1 MTYFELIGVIRGNTM
16 KRMKIIAFITLLV
29 CLLIAV
35 PASFAVD
42 NDTAIAVSDNQD
54 SGISGEVLGS
64 NDYYFNASIENDTGN
79 GNIDNPYKKL
89 NADRIKDNSIIH
101 LADGEYDLGD
111 NFSIGVNNLTIIGQ
125 NAEKTIISYSGNIY
139 PNFKITKFLTI
150 QNVTFVNLAIYDF
163 NSYYNTI
170 VNADNVIFKNSKSSP
185 INVDLA
191 NTAIHLNRCTFINN
205 TADFGPI
212 FIKDGTLAIS
222 DSLFLDNYATFGGA
236 ITSIEARL
244 IITNITAKNNR
255 AKYDGGALY
264 AMYGEISLTESTFD
278 NNSAN
283 NGGALYIDDMEF
295 DEFFNNN
302 FINNRAFQTAGAVY
316 SIYNNITILN
326 NNSFSNNY
334 AANENDVADT
344 LKMMIGN
351 GDYTIFYSNPSTFNG
366 TIPSY
371 YNLNEMGYVTPVK
384 SQGDGGNCWA
394 FAAIG
399 SLESCIFKATGS
411 TYDLSES
418 NMKNLMAMFSD
429 YGWDMEPNDGGYDK
443 MGYGYLVSW
452 LGPVNESDDIYSAS
466 SFLSPVLNSIL
477 HVQNVLFLDRKNYT
491 DNDAIKKA
499 ILKYGG
505 VATSI
510 KWDFVE
516 GNTRYYSGTGGANH
530 AVVIVGWDDN
540 FSKDKFAN
548 APPYDGAWI
557 IKNSHGT
564 TSGDDGFWYV
574 SYYDTVMAK
583 PGKLENNYVFLFNDT
598 IKYDA
603 NYQYDIAGKTDY
615 FMNSTNTVWYKNR
628 FVSNA
633 NEYLAAVS
641 TYFMKETDWDL
652 SIYVNGSLRHTQSG
666 HSPNSYSTIELTDF
680 IQLNMGDI
688 FEVMFKTTVDGNS
701 GVPVSEAVSLNKK
714 LYSEGISFI
723 SYDGNRWTDFYD
735 LNWTYPG
742 HNYNSQV
749 ACIKAFTVFD
759 MINTTMEL
767 SFNDTALT
775 VQARILNQYNRP
787 VNVGSVTFSIDGKDY
802 VVKVQNGIA
811 LLTPEVDLGRHDVSA
826 VFNAVGH
833 YMSNDSISIE
843 IQSEIS
849 TVTSLR
855 VLNEYNSVI
864 IIANVLNQFGCSVNG
879 GSVTFTLDGREI
891 VVDVVDGIAKLI
903 YNFNDLTY
911 YRISAKFNGIY
922 YFSAS
927 NATSNVTVKSTII
940 SSDATKTYSS
950 SYSVSLL
957 DNYGNPLK
965 NTKVTF
971 VINSKEYY
979 VVTDGNGVANL
990 KITLNPGNYEVKIIN
1005 PINNESNIQNVTV
1018 VKRITENNNLFM
1030 YYGAGKY
1037 YKVKVLDDNGNVA
1050 KGVKV
1055 TFTIN
1060 NVKYTRTTNSYGYAS
1075 LKIGL
1080 NPGKYKVTVEYK
1092 GFKASNTV
1100 TVKSTLVTKNIVIK
1114 KGKTARFYV
1123 KLLNSNGK
1131 ILKNKKIK
1139 IKYRGKT
1146 YTFKTNYKGI
1156 ASLKIVNT
1164 QKRGTYT
1171 IVTSYGKLDVKNKIT
1186 IK

>member
-1 MTYFELIGVIRGNTM
+1 M

-29 CLLIAV
+29 CLSIAV

-42 NDTAIAVSDNQD
+42 DDLAIAISDNQD
-54 SGISGEVLGS
+54 SSISDDVLGS
-64 NDYYFNASIENDTGN
+64 NDYYFNASVENDTGS
-79 GNIDNPYKKL
+79 GSIDNPYKEL
-89 NADRIKDNSIIH
+89 TTGRIKDNSILH
-101 LADGEYDLGD
+101 LADGEYDLGFY
-111 NFSIGVNNLTIIGQ
+111 FSKSANNVTIIGQ
-125 NAEKTIISYSGNIY
+125 NVEKTILSYSGKNY
-139 PNFKITKFLTI
+139 PNFRVTNSLTL
-150 QNVTFVNLAIYDF
+150 QNVTLINLVIDD
-163 NSYYNTI
+163 SYNAI
-170 VNADNVIFKNSKSSP
+170 VNANNVIFKNSKSSP
-185 INVDLA
+185 ISADLA
-191 NTAIHLNRCTFINN
+191 STVVSLNSCTFINN

-212 FIKDGTLAIS
+212 FIRDGTLTIL
-222 DSLFLDNYATFGGA
+222 DSSFLDNYATFGGA
-236 ITSIEARL
+236 ITALNADL

-255 AKYDGGALY
+255 AKYDGGAVY
-264 AMYGEISLTESTFD
+264 AMYGSMSLSESTFN

-283 NGGALYIDDMEF
+283 NGGALYIDDMDLEVF
-295 DEFFNNN
+295 YGNN
-302 FINNRAFQTAGAVY
+302 FTNNKALQTAGAVY
-316 SIYNNITILN
+316 SIYNNITISDY
-326 NNSFSNNY
+326 NSFSNNS
-334 AANENDVADT
+334 AAQENDVADS
-344 LKMMIGN
+344 LNLMIGN
-351 GDYTIFYSNPSTFNG
+351 GDYILFYSDPSTFNG

-371 YNLNEMGYVTPVK
+371 YSLWDEGYVTPVK
-384 SQGDGGNCWA
+384 NQGGGGNCWA

-399 SLESCIFKATGS
+399 SLESCILKAAGIS
-411 TYDLSES
+411 YDFSES
-418 NMKNLMAMFSD
+418 NMKNLMAKFSD
-429 YGWDMEPNDGGYDK
+429 YGWDMNPNKGGYDR
-443 MGYGYLVSW
+443 MGYGYLVGW
-452 LGPVNESDDIYSAS
+452 LGPIDESDDIYSGS
-466 SFLSPVLNSIL
+466 SLLSPLLNSIL
-477 HVQNVLFLDRKNYT
+477 HVQNVLFLERKDFS
-491 DNDAIKKA
+491 DNDEIKKA

-510 KWDFVE
+510 RWTGVSVKD
-516 GNTRYYSGTGGANH
+516 NTRYYSGTDGADH

-540 FSKDKFAN
+540 FSKSNFAKT
-548 APPYDGAWI
+548 PPGDGAWI
-557 IKNSHGT
+557 VKNSHGT
-564 TSGDDGFWYV
+564 SSGNDGYWYV
-574 SYYDTVMAK
+574 SYYDSVMAK
-583 PGKLENNYVFLFNDT
+583 PGKADNNYVFLFKDT
-598 IKYDA
+598 IKYDK

-615 FMNSTNTVWYKNR
+615 LMNYTNTVWYKNV

-641 TYFMKETDWDL
+641 TYFMKETEWEL
-652 SIYVNGSLRHTQSG
+652 SIYVNGLLRHTQSG
-666 HSPNSYSTIELTDF
+666 YSPNSYSTIELNDF
-680 IQLNMGDI
+680 IQLNMGDV
-688 FEVMFKTTVDGNS
+688 FEIVFKTTVDGPS
-701 GVPVSEAVSLNKK
+701 GVPISEAGVLNKEI
-714 LYSEGISFI
+714 YHEGISFI
-723 SYDGNRWTDFYD
+723 SYDGNRWTDLYD

-742 HNYNSQV
+742 HSYNSQV

-767 SFNDTALT
+767 SFNDTTLA
-775 VQARILNQYNRP
+775 VQARILNQYGRP

-811 LLTPEVDLGRHDVSA
+811 VLNPEVDLGSYDVSA
-826 VFNAVGH
+826 AFNALGH

-849 TVTSLR
+849 TVTSLS

-864 IIANVLNQFGCSVNG
+864 VIANVLNQFGYPVNG

-891 VVDVVDGIAKLI
+891 VVDVVGGIAKLI
-903 YNFNDLTY
+903 YNFNDLGY
-911 YRISAKFNGIY
+911 YPIAAQFNGIY
-922 YFSAS
+922 YFSSS

-990 KITLNPGNYEVKIIN
+990 KISFNPGNYEVKIIN
-1005 PINNESNIQNVTV
+1005 PINNESKIQNVTV
-1018 VKRITENNNLFM
+1018 VKRISENNDLSM

-1114 KGKTARFYV
+1114 KGKTSRFYV

-1139 IKYRGKT
+1139 IKYRGET
-1146 YTFKTNYKGI
+1146 YTFKTNYKGM
-1156 ASLKIVNT
+1156 ASLKIVKT

-1171 IVTSYGKLDVKNKIT
+1171 IVTSYGKLSVKNKIT

>member
-1 MTYFELIGVIRGNTM
+1 M
-16 KRMKIIAFITLLV
+16 KRMKIIAFIILLV

-35 PASFAVD
+35 PTSFAVD
-42 NDTAIAVSDNQD
+42 NDTAIAISDNQD
-54 SGISGEVLGS
+54 SSISDDVLGS
-64 NDYYFNASIENDTGN
+64 NDYYFNVSVENDTGN
-79 GNIDNPYKKL
+79 GTIDNPYKKL

-139 PNFKITKFLTI
+139 PNFKVTKFLTL

-163 NSYYNTI
+163 DSYYNTI

-191 NTAIHLNRCTFINN
+191 NTVIDLNRCTFINN
-205 TADFGPI
+205 TADFGPV
-212 FIKDGTLAIS
+212 FIKDGTLIIRNS
-222 DSLFLDNYATFGGA
+222 SFLDNYATFGGA
-236 ITSIEARL
+236 ITALQADLYIN
-244 IITNITAKNNR
+244 NITAKNNR

-264 AMYGEISLTESTFD
+264 AMYGLISLMESTFD

-283 NGGALYIDDMEF
+283 NGGALYIDGMEVEAFF
-295 DEFFNNN
+295 DNN
-302 FINNRAFQTAGAVY
+302 FTNNRALQTAGAVY
-316 SIYNNITILN
+316 SIYNNISILDY
-326 NNSFSNNY
+326 NSFSNNS
-334 AANENDVADT
+334 AAHENDVADT
-344 LKMMIGN
+344 LNMMIGN
-351 GDYTIFYSNPSTFNG
+351 GDYTIFYSDPSKFKG
-366 TIPSY
+366 TLPSY
-371 YNLNEMGYVTPVK
+371 YSLRDEGYVTPVK
-384 SQGDGGNCWA
+384 DQEYGGNCWA

-399 SLESCIFKATGS
+399 SLESCILKATGS
-411 TYDLSES
+411 IYDLSES
-418 NMKNLMAMFSD
+418 NMKNLMAKFSD
-429 YGWDMEPNDGGYDK
+429 YGWDMDPNSGGYDK
-443 MGYGYLVSW
+443 MGYGYLVGW
-452 LGPVNESDDIYSAS
+452 LGPVNETDDIYSDN
-466 SFLSPVLNSIL
+466 SFLSPVLNSIF
-477 HVQNVLFLDRKNYT
+477 HVQNVLFLERKGYT
-491 DNDAIKKA
+491 DNDPIKKA

-510 KWDFVE
+510 RWTGASIK
-516 GNTRYYSGTGGANH
+516 GNTRYYSGTEGADH

-540 FSKDKFAN
+540 FSRYNFGKV
-548 APPYDGAWI
+548 PQGDGAWI

-564 TSGDDGFWYV
+564 GRGDKGYWYV

-583 PGKLENNYVFLFNDT
+583 PGKLENNYVFFFNDT

-603 NYQYDIAGKTDY
+603 NYQYDIPGKTDY
-615 FMNSTNTVWYKNR
+615 FLNSSNTVWYKNR

-652 SIYVNGSLRHTQSG
+652 SVYVNGLLRHTQSG
-666 HSPNSYSTIELTDF
+666 HSPNSYSTIELTEF
-680 IQLNMGDI
+680 IQLNAGDV
-688 FEVMFKTTVDGNS
+688 FEVMFKTTVEGDS
-701 GVPVSEAVSLNKK
+701 GVPISEVVSLNKK
-714 LYSEGISFI
+714 LYSEGISYI
-723 SYDGNRWTDFYD
+723 SYDGNKWTDLNDLKWAYSSHTYD
-735 LNWTYPG
+735 
-742 HNYNSQV
+742 SQV
-749 ACIKAFTVFD
+749 ACIKAFTVYDIISTAIDLAF
-759 MINTTMEL
+759 
-767 SFNDTALT
+767 FNDTTFA
-775 VQARILNQYNRP
+775 VQASILNQYNRP

-802 VVKVQNGIA
+802 VVKVKNGIA
-811 LLTPEVDLGRHDVSA
+811 VLNLEVYFGSHNVSA

-833 YMSNDSISIE
+833 NMAKDSIIVD
-843 IQSEIS
+843 IQSEKG
-849 TVTSLR
+849 TFTSLN

-864 IIANVLNQFGCSVNG
+864 VIANVINEFGYPVNG
-879 GSVTFTLDGREI
+879 GNVTFTLDGREI
-891 VVDVVDGIAKLI
+891 DVDVVDGIAKLV
-903 YNFNDLTY
+903 YNFNGLGY
-911 YRISAKFNGIY
+911 YPISAKFNGIY
-922 YFSAS
+922 YFSSS
-927 NATSNVTVKSTII
+927 NDTSNVTVKSTII

-950 SYSVSLL
+950 KYSVSLL

-971 VINSKEYY
+971 VINSKNYY
-979 VVTDGNGVANL
+979 VVTDDNGVASL
-990 KITLNPGNYEVKIIN
+990 PITLNPGNYKIKIIN
-1005 PINNESNIQNVTV
+1005 PVNNEYKIQDVNV
-1018 VKRITENNNLFM
+1018 VKRIAENNDLAV
-1030 YYGAGKY
+1030 YYGADKY

-1060 NVKYTRTTNSYGYAS
+1060 NVKYTRTTNSNGYAS
-1075 LKIGL
+1075 LKITL
-1080 NPGKYKVTVEYK
+1080 NLGNYKVTVEYK

-1156 ASLKIVNT
+1156 ASLKIVKT

>member
-16 KRMKIIAFITLLV
+16 KRMKIIAFIILLV
-29 CLLIAV
+29 CLSIAV

-42 NDTAIAVSDNQD
+42 DDIAIAISDNQD
-54 SGISGEVLGS
+54 SSISGEVLGS
-64 NDYYFNASIENDTGN
+64 NDYYFNASVENDDGN
-79 GNIDNPYKKL
+79 GTIANPYKEL

-101 LADGEYDLGD
+101 LADGEYDLAD
-111 NFSIGVNNLTIIGQ
+111 NFSKNVNNLTIMGQ
-125 NAEKTIISYSGNIY
+125 NAENTIISYSGNNF
-139 PNFKITKFLTI
+139 PNFYITHSLTI
-150 QNVTFVNLAIYDF
+150 QNVTLTNLVIDDGTNA
-163 NSYYNTI
+163 I

-185 INVDLA
+185 ITADLA
-191 NTAIHLNRCTFINN
+191 STVIHLNRCTFINN

-212 FIKDGTLAIS
+212 FIMGGTLTIR
-222 DSLFLDNYATFGGA
+222 DSSFLDNYATFGGA
-236 ITSIEARL
+236 ITALQADL

-264 AMYGEISLTESTFD
+264 AMYGLISLMESTFD

-283 NGGALYIDDMEF
+283 NGGALYIDGMEVEAFF
-295 DEFFNNN
+295 DNN
-302 FINNRAFQTAGAVY
+302 FTNNRALQTAGAVY
-316 SIYNNITILN
+316 SIYNNISILDY
-326 NNSFSNNY
+326 NSFSNNS
-334 AANENDVADT
+334 AAHENDVADT
-344 LKMMIGN
+344 LNMMIGN
-351 GDYTIFYSNPSTFNG
+351 GDYTIFYSDPSKFNG
-366 TIPSY
+366 TLPSY
-371 YNLNEMGYVTPVK
+371 YSLRDEGYVTPVK
-384 SQGDGGNCWA
+384 DQEYGGNCWA

-399 SLESCIFKATGS
+399 SLESCILKATGI

-418 NMKNLMAMFSD
+418 NMKNLMAKFSD
-429 YGWDMEPNDGGYDK
+429 YGWDMDPNRGGYDK
-443 MGYGYLVSW
+443 MGYGYLVGW
-452 LGPVNESDDIYSAS
+452 LGPVNESDDIYSDN
-466 SFLSPVLNSIL
+466 SFLSPVLNSIF
-477 HVQNVLFLDRKNYT
+477 HVQNVLFLERKGYT
-491 DNDAIKKA
+491 DNDPIKKA

-510 KWDFVE
+510 NWTGASIK
-516 GNTRYYSGTGGANH
+516 GNTRYYSETKGADH

-540 FSKDKFAN
+540 FSRYNFGKV
-548 APPYDGAWI
+548 PQGDGAWI

-564 TSGDDGFWYV
+564 GSGDNGYWYV

-603 NYQYDIAGKTDY
+603 NYQYDIPGKTDY
-615 FMNSTNTVWYKNR
+615 FMNSSSTVWYKNR

-652 SIYVNGSLRHTQSG
+652 SIYVNGLLRHTQSG

-680 IQLNMGDI
+680 IKLNMGDV
-688 FEVMFKTTVDGNS
+688 FEIVFKTTVDGPS
-701 GVPVSEAVSLNKK
+701 GVPISEAGVLNKE
-714 LYSEGISFI
+714 LYHEGISFI
-723 SYDGNRWTDFYD
+723 SYDGNRWTDLYD
-735 LNWTYPG
+735 LNWIYPG
-742 HNYNSQV
+742 HTYNSQV
-749 ACIKAFTVFD
+749 ACIKAFTVYD
-759 MINTTMEL
+759 MINATMEL
-767 SFNDTALT
+767 SFNDTTLA
-775 VQARILNQYNRP
+775 VQARILNQYNHP

-811 LLTPEVDLGRHDVSA
+811 VLNPEVDLGRYDVSA
-826 VFNAVGH
+826 VFRAVGH
-833 YMSNDSISIE
+833 NAANDSIMIN
-843 IQSEIS
+843 ILPVS
-849 TVTSLR
+849 TNTTLN

-864 IIANVLNQFGCSVNG
+864 IIANTLNQFGYSVNG
-879 GSVTFTLDGREI
+879 GNVTFTLDNREI

-903 YNFNDLTY
+903 YNFNDFGY
-911 YRISAKFNGIY
+911 YQISAKYNGIY
-922 YFSAS
+922 YFSSS

-950 SYSVSLL
+950 KYSVSLL

-971 VINSKEYY
+971 VINSKNYY
-979 VVTDGNGVANL
+979 VVTDDNGVASL
-990 KITLNPGNYEVKIIN
+990 PITLNPGNYKIKIIN
-1005 PINNESNIQNVTV
+1005 PVNNEYKIQNVNV
-1018 VKRITENNNLFM
+1018 VKRIAENNDLVV

-1037 YKVKVLDDNGNVA
+1037 YQVKVLDDNGNVA

-1060 NVKYTRTTNSYGYAS
+1060 NVKYTRTTNSNGYAS
-1075 LKIGL
+1075 LKITL
-1080 NPGKYKVTVEYK
+1080 NPGNYKVTVEYK

-1100 TVKSTLVTKNIVIK
+1100 KVKSTLVTKDKVIK
-1114 KGKTARFYV
+1114 KGKTAKFNV

-1139 IKYRGKT
+1139 IKYKGKT
-1146 YTFKTNYKGI
+1146 YTVKTNYKGI
-1156 ASLKIVNT
+1156 ASLKISNT
-1164 QKRGTYT
+1164 QKRVTYAIKT
-1171 IVTSYGKLDVKNKIT
+1171 TYGKLTVKNKIT

>member
-1 MTYFELIGVIRGNTM
+1 M

-29 CLLIAV
+29 CLSIAV

-42 NDTAIAVSDNQD
+42 DDIAIAISDNQD
-54 SGISGEVLGS
+54 SSISDDVLGS
-64 NDYYFNASIENDTGN
+64 NDYYFNASVENDTGS
-79 GNIDNPYKKL
+79 GSIDNPYKEL
-89 NADRIKDNSIIH
+89 TTDRIKDNSILH
-101 LADGEYDLGD
+101 LADGEYDLGFY
-111 NFSIGVNNLTIIGQ
+111 FSKSANNVTIIGQ
-125 NAEKTIISYSGNIY
+125 NVEKTVISYSGKNF
-139 PNFKITKFLTI
+139 PNFRVTNSLTL
-150 QNVTFVNLAIYDF
+150 QNVTLINLVIDD
-163 NSYYNTI
+163 SYNAI
-170 VNADNVIFKNSKSSP
+170 VNANNVIFKNSKSSP
-185 INVDLA
+185 ISVELA
-191 NTAIHLNRCTFINN
+191 NTVVNLTRCTFINN

-212 FIKDGTLAIS
+212 FIRDGTLNIN
-222 DSLFLDNYATFGGA
+222 DSLFLNNYATFGGA

-344 LKMMIGN
+344 LNMMIGN
-351 GDYTIFYSNPSTFNG
+351 GDYTIFYSDPSTFNG

-371 YNLNEMGYVTPVK
+371 YNLVDHNYVTPVK
-384 SQGDGGNCWA
+384 NQGGGGNCWA

-399 SLESCIFKATGS
+399 SLESCILKATGS
-411 TYDLSES
+411 TYNLSES
-418 NMKNLMAMFSD
+418 NMKNLMAKFSD
-429 YGWDMEPNDGGYDK
+429 YGWDMEPNRGGYDK

-499 ILKYGG
+499 ILEYGG

-510 KWDFVE
+510 NWTGASIKD
-516 GNTRYYSGTGGANH
+516 NARYYSGTKGADH

-540 FSKDKFAN
+540 FSRNNFAKT
-548 APPYDGAWI
+548 PQGDGAWI

-564 TSGDDGFWYV
+564 SSKNNGYWYV

-598 IKYDA
+598 IKYDS

-652 SIYVNGSLRHTQSG
+652 SIYVNGLLRHTQSG

-767 SFNDTALT
+767 SFNDTSLT

-922 YFSAS
+922 YFSSS

-979 VVTDGNGVANL
+979 VVTDGKGVANL
-990 KITLNPGNYEVKIIN
+990 KISFNPGNYMVKIIN
-1005 PINNESNIQNVTV
+1005 PINNESKIQNVTV

-1114 KGKTARFYV
+1114 KGKAARFYV

-1139 IKYRGKT
+1139 IKYRGET
-1146 YTFKTNYKGI
+1146 YTFKTNYKGL
-1156 ASLKIVNT
+1156 ASLKIVKT

-1171 IVTSYGKLDVKNKIT
+1171 IVTSYGKLSVKNKIT

>member
-29 CLLIAV
+29 CLSIAV

-54 SGISGEVLGS
+54 SNIFDDVLSS
-64 NDYYFNASIENDTGN
+64 NDYYFSASVENDTGN
-79 GNIDNPYKKL
+79 GTIDNPYKEL
-89 NADRIKDNSIIH
+89 NANRIKDNSIIH
-101 LADGEYDLGD
+101 MTDGKYDLGSQ
-111 NFSIGVNNLTIIGQ
+111 FSVSVNNLTIIGQ
-125 NAEKTIISYSGNIY
+125 NAENTIISYSGNSF
-139 PNFKITKFLTI
+139 PNFKITNSLTL
-150 QNVTFVNLAIYDF
+150 QNVTLVNLVIDDKA
-163 NSYYNTI
+163 NAI

-185 INVDLA
+185 ISVELA
-191 NTAIHLNRCTFINN
+191 NTVVNLTRCTFINN

-212 FIKDGTLAIS
+212 FIRDGTLNIN
-222 DSLFLDNYATFGGA
+222 DSLFLNNYATFGGA

-326 NNSFSNNY
+326 NNSFSNNS
-334 AANENDVADT
+334 AAHENDVADT
-344 LKMMIGN
+344 LNMVIGN
-351 GDYTIFYSNPSTFNG
+351 GDYTIFYSDPSTFNG

-371 YNLNEMGYVTPVK
+371 YNLRDDGYVTPVK
-384 SQGDGGNCWA
+384 HQENGGNCWA

-399 SLESCIFKATGS
+399 SLESCILKATGS

-418 NMKNLMAMFSD
+418 NMKNLMAKFSD
-429 YGWDMEPNDGGYDK
+429 YGWDMSPNSGGYDK
-443 MGYGYLVSW
+443 MGYGYLVGW
-452 LGPVNESDDIYSAS
+452 LGPVNESDDVYNAN
-466 SFLSPVLNSIL
+466 SFLSPLLNSIF

-491 DNDAIKKA
+491 DNDEIKKA

-510 KWDFVE
+510 KWTGVSIK
-516 GNTRYYSGTGGANH
+516 GNTRYFSGTDGADH

-540 FSKDKFAN
+540 FSRNNFGKT
-548 APPYDGAWI
+548 PPGDGAWI

-564 TSGDDGFWYV
+564 GSGKEGYWYV

-583 PGKLENNYVFLFNDT
+583 PGKLENSYVFLFNDT

-615 FMNSTNTVWYKNR
+615 FLNSSSTVWYKNM

-652 SIYVNGSLRHTQSG
+652 SIYVNGFLRHTQSG

-680 IQLNMGDI
+680 IQLNAGDE
-688 FEVMFKTTVDGNS
+688 FEVMFKTTVDGDS

-723 SYDGNRWTDFYD
+723 SYDGNRWTDLYD
-735 LNWTYPG
+735 LNWIYPG
-742 HNYNSQV
+742 HSYNSQV

-767 SFNDTALT
+767 SFNDTTLA
-775 VQARILNQYNRP
+775 VQARILNQYGRP

-811 LLTPEVDLGRHDVSA
+811 VLNPEVDLGRYDVSA
-826 VFNAVGH
+826 VFNALGH
-833 YMSNDSISIE
+833 YMSNDNISIE

-849 TVTSLR
+849 TVTSLS

-864 IIANVLNQFGCSVNG
+864 IIANVLNQLGYSVNG

-903 YNFNDLTY
+903 YNFNDLGY
-911 YRISAKFNGIY
+911 YPIAAQFNGIY
-922 YFSAS
+922 YFSSS

-940 SSDATKTYSS
+940 SGDATKTYSS

-971 VINSKEYY
+971 LINSKEYY

-990 KITLNPGNYEVKIIN
+990 KISFNPGNYEVKIIN
-1005 PINNESNIQNVTV
+1005 PINNESKIQNVTV
-1018 VKRITENNNLFM
+1018 VKRITENNDLSM

-1060 NVKYTRTTNSYGYAS
+1060 KVKYTRTTNSYGYAS

-1114 KGKTARFYV
+1114 KGKNARFYV

-1146 YTFKTNYKGI
+1146 YTFKTNYKGM
-1156 ASLKIVNT
+1156 ASLKIVKT

-1171 IVTSYGKLDVKNKIT
+1171 IVTSYGKLSVKNKIT